1 MNSIKRMRRIAGFTQ
16 TELANLMSIP
26 LRTLQDWENDRRKP
40 PVYVKRWLFNELDR
54 IIQECGRINE
64 LNTQDYKSLNPGV
77 YVGDNEHGEEIV
89 VYRFDVGWTIQTQ
102 NHGKSI
108 YREFEENGKLKE
120 GEMEEINGSRKSF
133 AIRICDRQGEWK
145 IIKDFD
151 DRKEAEKEFYNQL
164 AEQNENQNRRTQLI
178 NRMGNVVKEFLGKN
192 WRES

>member
-1 MNSIKRMRRIAGFTQ
+1 MRRIAGFTQ
-16 TELANLMSIP
+16 TELGQLMSIP
-26 LRTLQDWENDRRKP
+26 LRTLQDWENDKRKP
-40 PVYVKRWLFNELDR
+40 PAYVKRWLFNELDR

-102 NHGKSI
+102 NHGKSV
-108 YREFEENGKLKE
+108 YCEFEENGKLKE
-120 GEMEEINGSRKSF
+120 GEMEEINDSRKSF
-133 AIRICDRQGEWK
+133 AIRICDKHGEWK

-151 DRKEAEKEFYNQL
+151 ERKEAEKEFYDQL
-164 AEQNENQNRRTQLI
+164 AEQDENQNRRTQLI

-192 WRES
+192 WRKS